1 MFYANMD
8 DNLRIQC
15 RVCKG
20 FAPASQ
26 FKLHYK
32 YKQVVCQNCTS
43 GKFEQEE
50 RKKAAAVAAPAEQR
64 KPAGWDKEDEYLEK
78 MARLKRQSEPQT
90 NIEKIPGSNLVKLG
104 CFKCAYKFKYDP
116 YKKMPH
122 NCPYCNVEVPN
133 LKLYNL

>member
-32 YKQVVCQNCTS
+32 YKQVVCPNCTS

-64 KPAGWDKEDEYLEK
+64 KPVPAGIKRTNTWKRWLGLNGK
-78 MARLKRQSEPQT
+78 ASHKLTLKRFPAA
-90 NIEKIPGSNLVKLG
+90 IW
-104 CFKCAYKFKYDP
+104 
-116 YKKMPH
+116 
-122 NCPYCNVEVPN
+122 
-133 LKLYNL
+133 